1 MIKIVRG
8 NNDNFINRGVKYDIL
23 IENECECNYC

>member
-23 IENECECNYC
+23 IENEYEYNLC